1 MVGLVWT
8 HFASQWRGNLRIN
21 EGVKIGIHA
30 LGFANQYGAKVLDNY
45 LIVLAGEGVGS
56 VGRGPGVIH
65 SDLTRFLEI

>member
-1 MVGLVWT
+1 MGLVWT

-21 EGVKIGIHA
+21 EGLKIGINA
-30 LGFANQYGAKVLDNY
+30 FGFANQYGAKVIDNY
-45 LIVLAGEGVGS
+45 LIVLSGESLGS